1 MFRLDIEPR
10 FSDTDALGHIS
21 NTVFPVWFEA
31 ARAPLF
37 KIFHPSQELHSWP
50 LILARVELDLL
61 AQTFLGKAIEIHSYI
76 GKLGTSSCQVQQEAW
91 QDGKLVAKGLAIMVY
106 FDYANERSMPIP
118 GGIRAQLNEH
128 LKCEHI

>member
-1 MFRLDIEPR
+1 MLIDPR

-37 KIFHPSQELHSWP
+37 KIFHPSQDLPSWP

-61 AQTFLGKAIEIHSYI
+61 AQTYLGEPIEIRTFI
-76 GKLGTSSCQVQQEAW
+76 AKLGGSSCHVAQEAW
-91 QDGKLVAKGLAIMVY
+91 QNGKMVAKGIAVMVY
-106 FDYANERSMPIP
+106 FDYEQQKSRQIP
-118 GGIRAQLNEH
+118 DLIREQLNQH
-128 LKCEHI
+128 LQE

>member
-1 MFRLDIEPR
+1 MFSLAIEPR

-37 KIFHPSQELHSWP
+37 KIFHPSQDLASWP

-61 AQTFLGKAIEIHSYI
+61 AQTYLGEPLEIRTYI
-76 GKLGTSSCQVQQEAW
+76 GKLGSSSCHVSQEAW
-91 QDGKLVAKGLAIMVY
+91 QNGKMVAKGLAVMVY
-106 FDYANERSMPIP
+106 FDYANAKAMPIP
-118 GGIRAQLNEH
+118 DGIRAQLEEH
-128 LKCEHI
+128 LQA

>member
-1 MFRLDIEPR
+1 MFLLNIEPR

-37 KIFHPSQELHSWP
+37 KLFHPSQDLQSWP

-61 AQTFLGKAIEIHSYI
+61 AQTYLGKPVEVHTSIA
-76 GKLGTSSCQVQQEAW
+76 KLGKSSCHVAQEAW
-91 QDGKLVAKGLAIMVY
+91 QEGKLVAKGLAIMVY
-106 FDYANERSMPIP
+106 FDYAKEKSMPIP
-118 GGIRAQLNEH
+118 DAMRAQLNEH
-128 LKCEHI
+128 IKVS

>member
-1 MFRLDIEPR
+1 MFSLPIEPR

-37 KIFHPSQELHSWP
+37 KIFHPSQDLATWP

-61 AQTFLGKAIEIHSYI
+61 AQTYLGEAVEIRTFI
-76 GKLGTSSCQVQQEAW
+76 GKLGSSSCHVSQEAW
-91 QDGKLVAKGLAIMVY
+91 QGGKMVAKGLTVMVY
-106 FDYANERSMPIP
+106 FDYKNKKSLVISDD
-118 GGIRAQLNEH
+118 IRAQLNEH
-128 LKCEHI
+128 LKA